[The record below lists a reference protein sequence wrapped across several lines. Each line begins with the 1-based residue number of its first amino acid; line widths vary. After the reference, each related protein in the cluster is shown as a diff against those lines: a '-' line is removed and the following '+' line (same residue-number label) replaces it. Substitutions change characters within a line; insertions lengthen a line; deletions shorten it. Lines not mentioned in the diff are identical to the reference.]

1 MKVKGAVS
9 NVILSSEGLFDLLKR
24 YPLYL
29 VEEALSI
36 VELKN
41 LLVRAKRNVQE
52 PHFDVHLKPMLMS
65 SETHPRWKPARSH
78 EEMFP
83 TDLESSFAIMLSAMG
98 EKNWFCRRGDVFY
111 VD

>member
-1 MKVKGAVS
+1 LKVKGAVS

-41 LLVRAKRNVQE
+41 LLVRAKRNV
-52 PHFDVHLKPMLMS
+52 
-65 SETHPRWKPARSH
+65 
-78 EEMFP
+78 
-83 TDLESSFAIMLSAMG
+83 
-98 EKNWFCRRGDVFY
+98 
-111 VD
+111 